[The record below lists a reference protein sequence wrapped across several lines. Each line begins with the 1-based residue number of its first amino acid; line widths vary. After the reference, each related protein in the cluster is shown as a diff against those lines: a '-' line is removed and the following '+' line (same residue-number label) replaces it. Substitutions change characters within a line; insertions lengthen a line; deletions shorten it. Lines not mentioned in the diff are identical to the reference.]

1 MFKVLIADTLPKE
14 IIKKYNQ
21 NPDLQIDDKAGI
33 SKEDLITA
41 IPVYDGLVV
50 RSRTKATADILEAGK
65 NLKVIGRAGAGV
77 DNIDSQSATSHGI
90 IVMNTPGGNTIAA
103 AEHSVAMMLSTI
115 RNIPNANSDMKQEKW
130 EKKKYTGNEL
140 YEKTI
145 GIIGLGKIGREVAK
159 RLSAFDTTLLVFDP
173 ILTTDMARQLGVKLV
188 EDLAELL
195 EKSDIITIH
204 APKMAET
211 IDLINKDKLKRC
223 KDGVIIINCARG
235 GIVNEQD
242 LLDALNSGKVAKA
255 ALDVFSSEPP
265 SDYLLAKHPNV
276 VATPH
281 LGAST
286 EEAQA
291 KVADQI
297 LSQMEEYFTKNV
309 ARNAVNFPS
318 VEPEMQ
324 KIITPYFHLAE
335 RLGSVFRGM
344 KSGRLKEI
352 TMRFYGDILALPVE
366 PIAAHLIV
374 GALKGTE
381 TELVNPVN
389 GFAICKDRGI
399 SIEMVKK
406 DKLLT
411 SHTNLISCDLKTDVG
426 FYHFAGTVF
435 AKDIFHLTECGEF
448 SCDANLDGHMLFIEN
463 DDIPGVV
470 GHLGIA
476 LASYKV
482 NIGFLSLARLKEK
495 NIALNIFT
503 LDSPIGEGVVEDLK
517 KVKGVKQVYIVD
529 L

>member
-1 MFKVLIADTLPKE
+1 MYKILIADALPKD
-14 IIKKYNQ
+14 IIEKYNQ
-21 NPDLQIDDKAGI
+21 NPELQIDDKSGI
-33 SKEDLITA
+33 SKEDLITV
-41 IPVYDGLVV
+41 IPDYDGLVV
-50 RSRTKATADILEAGK
+50 RSRTKATADIIEAAK

-77 DNIDSQSATSHGI
+77 DNIDSQAATNRGI

-103 AEHSVAMMLSTI
+103 AEHSVAMMLSTV

-145 GIIGLGKIGREVAK
+145 GIVGLGKIGREVAK
-159 RLSAFDTTLLVFDP
+159 RLSAFDTNLLVYDP
-173 ILTTDMARQLGVKLV
+173 LLTSDMADRLGVKLV
-188 EDLAELL
+188 ELDELL
-195 EKSDIITIH
+195 EQSDIITIH
-204 APKMAET
+204 APKMPET
-211 IDLINKDKLKRC
+211 IDLINKEKINQC
-223 KDGVIIINCARG
+223 KDGVILVNCARG

-255 ALDVFSSEPP
+255 AVDVFTSEPP
-265 SDYLLAKHPNV
+265 TDYALAKHSNV

-286 EEAQA
+286 EEAQT

-297 LSQMEEYFTKNV
+297 LAQMLEYFTKNV
-309 ARNAVNFPS
+309 ARNAVNFES
-318 VEPEMQ
+318 VEPETQ
-324 KIITPYFHLAE
+324 KIIAPYFGLAE
-335 RLGSVFRGM
+335 RLGSIFRGM

-352 TMRFYGDILALPVE
+352 TIRFYGDILELPVE
-366 PIAAHLIV
+366 PISAHLIV
-374 GALKGTE
+374 GALKGADTE
-381 TELVNPVN
+381 IVNPVN
-389 GFAICKDRGI
+389 AFAICKDRGI
-399 SIEMVKK
+399 SIEIAKK
-406 DKLLT
+406 DRVLT
-411 SHTNLISCDLKTDVG
+411 SHTNLISCDLKTDSG
-426 FYHFAGTVF
+426 FYHFAGTIY

-448 SCDANLDGHMLFIEN
+448 TCDANLDGHMLFVEN

-482 NIGFLSLARLKEK
+482 NIGSLSLARLKEK

-503 LDSPIGEGVVEDLK
+503 LDSPIGEGVIEELK
-517 KVKGVKQVYIVD
+517 KMKGVKQVYVVD

>member
-1 MFKVLIADTLPKE
+1 MFKILIADSLPKE
-14 IIKKYNQ
+14 IIEKYNQ
-21 NPDLQIDDKAGI
+21 NPELEVENKSGI
-33 SKEDLITA
+33 SAEDLITA
-41 IPVYDGLVV
+41 IPNYDGLVV
-50 RSRTKATADILEAGK
+50 RSRTKATAEIINAGK

-77 DNIDSQSATSHGI
+77 DNIDSVAATSRGI

-103 AEHSVAMMLSTI
+103 AEHSVAMMLSAV
-115 RNIPNANSDMKQEKW
+115 RNIPSANSDMKQEKW

-159 RLSAFDTTLLVFDP
+159 RLGAFDTTLLVYDP
-173 ILTTDMARQLGVKLV
+173 ILTSDMADRLGVKLV
-188 EDLAELL
+188 ELDELL
-195 EKSDIITIH
+195 KQSDIITIH
-204 APKMAET
+204 APKMPET
-211 IDLINKDKLKRC
+211 INLLNKKKLNLC
-223 KDGVIIINCARG
+223 KKGVIIVNCARG
-235 GIVNEQD
+235 GIINEAD
-242 LLDALNSGKVAKA
+242 LLEALNSGQVSKA
-255 ALDVFSSEPP
+255 ALDVYSSEPP
-265 SDYLLAKHPNV
+265 TDFSLAKHPNV

-286 EEAQA
+286 EEAQT

-297 LSQMEEYFTKNV
+297 LAQMVEYFTKNV
-309 ARNAVNFPS
+309 ARNAVNFES

-324 KIITPYFHLAE
+324 KIISPYFSLAQ

-344 KSGRLKEI
+344 KSGRLKEMVI
-352 TMRFYGDILALPVE
+352 RFYGDLLDLPVE
-366 PIAAHLIV
+366 PISAHLIV

-389 GFAICKDRGI
+389 AFAICKDRGI
-399 SIEMVKK
+399 SIEIVKK
-406 DKLLT
+406 DKVLT
-411 SHTNLISCDLKTDVG
+411 SHTNLISCDLKTDSG

-448 SCDANLDGHMLFIEN
+448 TCDANLDGHMLFIEN

-482 NIGFLSLARLKEK
+482 NIGSLSLARLKQK

-503 LDSPIGEGVVEDLK
+503 LDSPIGDGVVEELK
-517 KVKGVKQVYIVD
+517 KVKGVKQVYVVD

>member
-1 MFKVLIADTLPKE
+1 MYKILIADALPKD
-14 IIKKYNQ
+14 IIEKYNGTA
-21 NPDLQIDDKAGI
+21 NLQVDDKAGI

-41 IPVYDGLVV
+41 IPEYDGLVV
-50 RSRTKATADILEAGK
+50 RSRTKVTAEIIDAAK

-77 DNIDSQSATSHGI
+77 DNIDSQAATSRGI

-103 AEHSVAMMLSTI
+103 AEHSIAMMLSTI

-130 EKKKYTGNEL
+130 EKKKHTGNEL
-140 YEKTI
+140 FEKVI

-159 RLSAFDTTLLVFDP
+159 RLIAFDTTLLVFDP
-173 ILTTDMARQLGVKLV
+173 LLTSDMADRLGVKLV
-188 EDLAELL
+188 ELDELL
-195 EKSDIITIH
+195 EHSDIITIH
-204 APKMAET
+204 APKMPET
-211 IDLINKDKLKRC
+211 IDLINKDRLKRC
-223 KDGVIIINCARG
+223 KDGVILINCARG

-265 SDYLLAKHPNV
+265 NDFTLAKHLNV

-286 EEAQA
+286 EEAQT

-297 LSQMEEYFTKNV
+297 LAQMEEYFNKNV
-309 ARNAVNFPS
+309 ARNAVNFES

-324 KIITPYFHLAE
+324 KIIAPYFGLAE

-344 KSGRLKEI
+344 KSGRLKEMSI
-352 TMRFYGDILALPVE
+352 RFYGDILELPIE
-366 PIAAHLIV
+366 PISAHLIV

-389 GFAICKDRGI
+389 AFAICKDRGI
-399 SIEMVKK
+399 SIEIAKK
-406 DKLLT
+406 DKVLT
-411 SHTNLISCDLKTDVG
+411 SHTNLISCDLKTDTG
-426 FYHFAGTVF
+426 FYHFAGTVY

-470 GHLGIA
+470 GHLGIS

-482 NIGFLSLARLKEK
+482 NIGFLSLARLKKK

-503 LDSPIGEGVVEDLK
+503 LDSPIGVGVIEDLK
-517 KVKGVKQVYIVD
+517 KVKGVKQLYIVD